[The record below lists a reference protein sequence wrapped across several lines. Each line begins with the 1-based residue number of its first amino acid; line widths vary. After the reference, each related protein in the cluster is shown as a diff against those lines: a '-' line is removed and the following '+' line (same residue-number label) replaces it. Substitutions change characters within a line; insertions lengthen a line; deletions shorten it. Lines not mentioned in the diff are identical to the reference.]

1 MEGVFVYIKIQT
13 VSSAR
18 KLKSF
23 LKNEDRFLK
32 SKAFFKNENR
42 FLKIEIV
49 FAGCKIKIVSS
60 GAKIEIVFSK
70 LKPFFRGGKIGSV
83 FWRFIPIM
91 ENNPEKTRYHLGTN
105 CSKSEGKSTPPVEV
119 NRPRGGAHRQP
130 TPSAYPRSA
139 KSRFQLLNF
148 T

>member
-1 MEGVFVYIKIQT
+1 MFIDKIQT

-49 FAGCKIKIVSS
+49 FALQKIEIVF
-60 GAKIEIVFSK
+60 ALQKIEIVFSK
-70 LKPFFRGGKIGSV
+70 LKSFFRGGEIESV
-83 FWRFIPIM
+83 FLLFVPIM
-91 ENNPEKTRYHLGTN
+91 EKNPEKTRYHLGSN
-105 CSKSEGKSTPPVEV
+105 CSKSEQKNTPPVEV
-119 NRPRGGAHRQP
+119 NSLRGGAHRQP
-130 TPSAYPRSA
+130 TPSARPRSA
-139 KSRFQLLNF
+139 KTRFKLSNF